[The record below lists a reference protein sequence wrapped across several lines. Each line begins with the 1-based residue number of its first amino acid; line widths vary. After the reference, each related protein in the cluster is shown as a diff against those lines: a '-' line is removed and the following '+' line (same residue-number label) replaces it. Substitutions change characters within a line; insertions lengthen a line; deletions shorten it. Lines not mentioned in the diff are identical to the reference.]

1 MLDPDF
7 DPLEDLEE
15 LKKFAVAADMHI
27 MTLIKNQESMVKQ
40 INEMA
45 QDILQLTRINQ
56 DLMKQIGE
64 YFSESSE

>member
-27 MTLIKNQESMVKQ
+27 MTLIQNQESMVKQ
-40 INEMA
+40 INDMA

-56 DLMKQIGE
+56 ELMQQIGD
-64 YFSESSE
+64 YLSESSE